1 MSKMAD
7 KTDKSARGDTVNHT
21 ALTIARVRG
30 IVSRTVWVICLALA
44 LILAAAAFSF
54 ALDANDEND
63 LVQLIRDL
71 ANTFDLGVFDLDK
84 PVKEFD
90 DPNSEVKDALF
101 NYGIC
106 AVIYLIV
113 GRFLE
118 RIIRP

>member
-7 KTDKSARGDTVNHT
+7 KAGKSTHDDAVNHT

-30 IVSRTVWVICLALA
+30 IVSRVIWVICLTLA

-54 ALDANDEND
+54 ALDANDKNE

-71 ANTFDLGVFDLDK
+71 ANAFDLGFFDLDN
-84 PVKEFD
+84 PVKEFKE
-90 DPNSEVKDALF
+90 PNSDVKNALF

-106 AVIYLIV
+106 AVIYLIA

-118 RIIRP
+118 RVIRP